1 MKKKAVI
8 IGIIVITAIAGTIF
22 SGFLNAV
29 PIQTYQVRRDRLAE
43 FVELRGKV
51 ELHGQQK
58 IYSKQQGVISE
69 VIAHEADEVNPGGR
83 LALLDTTQLELQLD
97 MTREAYNA
105 AAAQYE
111 GLKAGT
117 RTEQTKQAELGVE
130 QARIANEAAQKEYE
144 YREGKL
150 ENIRRLYDERV
161 VSLEDVKDVEA
172 LAAAA
177 KSSLL
182 GARKSLELSVSNLD
196 MLKKGSAE
204 KALEAARANMKQAQ
218 LAVQVMEDNLLK
230 AAISAVSKGIVLAKH
245 IEKGQMVQPGMLL
258 YELGDYKSAYM
269 RVDVLSDDAVNIRI
283 GQKAEISG
291 DALGDGDGVIAGE
304 VSFIA
309 PRAESR
315 MSSLG
320 LEQQRVEVRISF
332 DNGEMM
338 LRPGFGFDVKII
350 TQEREGTLF
359 VPEKSIIDI
368 AGSKSVF
375 VVKNGKLELRTVEI
389 GIENDDYTEVVR
401 GIDEGEEVVSEPD
414 NKLKPG
420 IRVKRT
426 D

>member
-29 PIQTYQVRRDRLAE
+29 PTQTYQVRRDRLA
-43 FVELRGKV
+43 VLIELRGKV

-291 DALGDGDGVIAGE
+291 DALGDGVIAGE
-304 VSFIA
+304 VSYIA

-375 VVKNGKLELRTVEI
+375 VVKNGKLELRTVET